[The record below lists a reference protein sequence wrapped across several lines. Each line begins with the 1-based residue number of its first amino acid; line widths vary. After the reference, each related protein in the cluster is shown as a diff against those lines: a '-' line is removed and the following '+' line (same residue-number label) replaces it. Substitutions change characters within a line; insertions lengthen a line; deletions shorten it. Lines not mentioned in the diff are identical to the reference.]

1 MLYQETVDEAE
12 SPKSIS
18 MLRAFTVFFAGLGA
32 FCAALHVFI
41 GYMSLDKTPNETTG
55 IVPSL
60 FDNTEYLY
68 YTYIAVLFF
77 VTAVLLS
84 VLRRIPSV
92 TLLPAAANVTY
103 LLLLFDAEI
112 LLKGKMTFILLA
124 LFVFAGCAAVALFRG
139 GRLHRDLY
147 CYMIASIGLFP
158 AGWAIA
164 IYFRAPLAEA
174 QLFGAYKPVEELDGR
189 GAVLAYER
197 LRSLAE
203 LMKAD
208 LYSHYLWAAIPVI
221 VAVALFLFLPKRRLL
236 VRICALLSVPYALVA
251 FSFERLTY
259 FPMFCVVP
267 FLLCFAGIYAFT
279 AFDPMEEEVGSVS
292 VAEKSASPS
301 EPEMSGGDDGDA
313 PSDTEEIA

>member
-1 MLYQETVDEAE
+1 
-12 SPKSIS
+12 
-18 MLRAFTVFFAGLGA
+18 
-32 FCAALHVFI
+32 
-41 GYMSLDKTPNETTG
+41 
-55 IVPSL
+55 
-60 FDNTEYLY
+60 
-68 YTYIAVLFF
+68 
-77 VTAVLLS
+77 
-84 VLRRIPSV
+84 
-92 TLLPAAANVTY
+92 
-103 LLLLFDAEI
+103 
-112 LLKGKMTFILLA
+112 
-124 LFVFAGCAAVALFRG
+124 
-139 GRLHRDLY
+139 
-147 CYMIASIGLFP
+147 MIASIGLFP

-259 FPMFCVVP
+259 FPMFCIVP
-267 FLLCFAGIYAFT
+267 FLLSFAGIYAFT
-279 AFDPMEEEVGSVS
+279 ALDPSEESVVT
-292 VAEKSASPS
+292 VAATEGSAS
-301 EPEMSGGDDGDA
+301 DGAPQESAERDGAA
-313 PSDTEEIA
+313 PSGTEETA